1 MDRKRLG
8 TLLCGAVF
16 CMMAALVQLTPAW
29 AAELADP
36 AQKVSLTIEAQ
47 QNGRAVSGMG
57 LSLRRVAEM
66 DARGRFALMG
76 SYQSSGVS
84 VDGLTSSSQWNQ
96 AAKELNDFAA
106 EESIPADVWTVTEG
120 QGVCTI
126 DGLESGLYL
135 VAAEMLE
142 TAEGRYD
149 AAPFL
154 VALPMLENEAWDYA
168 PTVMPKIQFTAVPV
182 SPEPSAP
189 VSPEP
194 SGPVSPEP
202 SSPVNPEPS
211 APVSPEPSG
220 PASPEPSSPVS
231 PEPSEPVSPEPS
243 EPASPEPSGPVS
255 PEPESSASPSPSGQ
269 PAASPT
275 PSPGANEGLPQTGQL
290 NWPIPLLALLGML
303 LAAAGCLLRRRHE

>member
-16 CMMAALVQLTPAW
+16 CMIAALVQLTPAR

-106 EESIPADVWTVTEG
+106 EESIPADVWIVTEG

-135 VAAEMLE
+135 VAAETLE

-194 SGPVSPEP
+194 S
-202 SSPVNPEPS
+202 
-211 APVSPEPSG
+211 
-220 PASPEPSSPVS
+220 SPVS
-231 PEPSEPVSPEPS
+231 PEPSE
-243 EPASPEPSGPVS
+243 PVS

>member
-16 CMMAALVQLTPAW
+16 CMIAALVQLTPAW

-84 VDGLTSSSQWNQ
+84 VYGLTSSSQWNQ

-106 EESIPADVWTVTEG
+106 EESIPADVWTVAEG

-194 SGPVSPEP
+194 
-202 SSPVNPEPS
+202 
-211 APVSPEPSG
+211 
-220 PASPEPSSPVS
+220 
-231 PEPSEPVSPEPS
+231 
-243 EPASPEPSGPVS
+243 
-255 PEPESSASPSPSGQ
+255 ESSASPSPSGQ

>member
-16 CMMAALVQLTPAW
+16 CMIAALVQLTPAW

-135 VAAEMLE
+135 VAAETLK
-142 TAEGRYD
+142 TTEGRYD

-182 SPEPSAP
+182 LPEPSA
-189 VSPEP
+189 
-194 SGPVSPEP
+194 
-202 SSPVNPEPS
+202 
-211 APVSPEPSG
+211 
-220 PASPEPSSPVS
+220 PVS

>member
-16 CMMAALVQLTPAW
+16 CMIAALVQLTPAW

-135 VAAEMLE
+135 VAAETLE

-211 APVSPEPSG
+211 APVSPEPS
-220 PASPEPSSPVS
+220 SPVS
-231 PEPSEPVSPEPS
+231 PEPSE
-243 EPASPEPSGPVS
+243 PVS

>member
-202 SSPVNPEPS
+202 SAPVSPEPSSPVNPEPS
-211 APVSPEPSG
+211 APVSPEPS
-220 PASPEPSSPVS
+220 S
-231 PEPSEPVSPEPS
+231 
-243 EPASPEPSGPVS
+243 PVS

>member
-16 CMMAALVQLTPAW
+16 CMIAALVQLTPAW

-135 VAAEMLE
+135 VAAETLE

-211 APVSPEPSG
+211 APVSPEPS
-220 PASPEPSSPVS
+220 SPVS
-231 PEPSEPVSPEPS
+231 PEPSE
-243 EPASPEPSGPVS
+243 PVS

-290 NWPIPLLALLGML
+290 NWPIPLLA
-303 LAAAGCLLRRRHE
+303 GCLLRRRHE

>member
-29 AAELADP
+29 AAELADL

-211 APVSPEPSG
+211 APVSPEPS
-220 PASPEPSSPVS
+220 SPVS
-231 PEPSEPVSPEPS
+231 PEPSE
-243 EPASPEPSGPVS
+243 PVS

>member
-16 CMMAALVQLTPAW
+16 CMIAALVQLTPAW

-57 LSLRRVAEM
+57 LSLRCVAEM

-211 APVSPEPSG
+211 APVSPEPS
-220 PASPEPSSPVS
+220 SPVS
-231 PEPSEPVSPEPS
+231 PEPSE
-243 EPASPEPSGPVS
+243 PVS

>member
-135 VAAEMLE
+135 VAAETLE

-211 APVSPEPSG
+211 APVSPEPS
-220 PASPEPSSPVS
+220 SPVS
-231 PEPSEPVSPEPS
+231 PEPSE
-243 EPASPEPSGPVS
+243 PVS

>member
-16 CMMAALVQLTPAW
+16 CMIAALVQLTPAW

-168 PTVMPKIQFTAVPV
+168 PTVMPKIQFTVVPV

-211 APVSPEPSG
+211 APVSPEPS
-220 PASPEPSSPVS
+220 SPVS
-231 PEPSEPVSPEPS
+231 PEPSE
-243 EPASPEPSGPVS
+243 PVS

>member
-135 VAAEMLE
+135 VAAETLE

-202 SSPVNPEPS
+202 SGPVSPEPSSPVNPEPS
-211 APVSPEPSG
+211 
-220 PASPEPSSPVS
+220 SPVN
-231 PEPSEPVSPEPS
+231 
-243 EPASPEPSGPVS
+243 

>member
-154 VALPMLENEAWDYA
+154 IALPMLENEAWDYA

-211 APVSPEPSG
+211 APVSPEPS
-220 PASPEPSSPVS
+220 S
-231 PEPSEPVSPEPS
+231 
-243 EPASPEPSGPVS
+243 PVS

>member
-202 SSPVNPEPS
+202 SSPVNPEP
-211 APVSPEPSG
+211 
-220 PASPEPSSPVS
+220 
-231 PEPSEPVSPEPS
+231 
-243 EPASPEPSGPVS
+243 
-255 PEPESSASPSPSGQ
+255 ESSASPSPSGQ

>member
-16 CMMAALVQLTPAW
+16 CMIAALVQLTPAR

-135 VAAEMLE
+135 VAAETLE

-211 APVSPEPSG
+211 APVSPEPS
-220 PASPEPSSPVS
+220 SPVS
-231 PEPSEPVSPEPS
+231 PEPSE
-243 EPASPEPSGPVS
+243 PVS

>member
-57 LSLRRVAEM
+57 LFLRRVAEM

-194 SGPVSPEP
+194 S
-202 SSPVNPEPS
+202 
-211 APVSPEPSG
+211 APVSPEPS
-220 PASPEPSSPVS
+220 A
-231 PEPSEPVSPEPS
+231 
-243 EPASPEPSGPVS
+243 
-255 PEPESSASPSPSGQ
+255 
-269 PAASPT
+269 
-275 PSPGANEGLPQTGQL
+275 
-290 NWPIPLLALLGML
+290 
-303 LAAAGCLLRRRHE
+303 R

>member
-16 CMMAALVQLTPAW
+16 CMIAALVQLTPAW

-120 QGVCTI
+120 RGVCTI

-135 VAAEMLE
+135 VAAETLE

-211 APVSPEPSG
+211 APVSPEPS
-220 PASPEPSSPVS
+220 SPVS
-231 PEPSEPVSPEPS
+231 PEPSE
-243 EPASPEPSGPVS
+243 PVS

>member
-16 CMMAALVQLTPAW
+16 CMIAALVQLTPAW

-47 QNGRAVSGMG
+47 QNGRAGSGMG

-135 VAAEMLE
+135 VAAETLE

-211 APVSPEPSG
+211 APVSPEPS
-220 PASPEPSSPVS
+220 SPVS
-231 PEPSEPVSPEPS
+231 PEPSE
-243 EPASPEPSGPVS
+243 PVS

>member
-16 CMMAALVQLTPAW
+16 CMIAALVQLTPAW

-211 APVSPEPSG
+211 
-220 PASPEPSSPVS
+220 SPVS
-231 PEPSEPVSPEPS
+231 PEPSE
-243 EPASPEPSGPVS
+243 PVS

>member
-182 SPEPSAP
+182 LPEPSAP

-211 APVSPEPSG
+211 APVSPEPS
-220 PASPEPSSPVS
+220 SPVS
-231 PEPSEPVSPEPS
+231 PEPSE
-243 EPASPEPSGPVS
+243 PVS

>member
-16 CMMAALVQLTPAW
+16 CMIAALVQLTPAW

-47 QNGRAVSGMG
+47 QNGRAVSGME

-66 DARGRFALMG
+66 DARGQFALMG

-135 VAAEMLE
+135 VAAETLE

-211 APVSPEPSG
+211 SPVNPEPS
-220 PASPEPSSPVS
+220 A
-231 PEPSEPVSPEPS
+231 
-243 EPASPEPSGPVS
+243 PVS

>member
-16 CMMAALVQLTPAW
+16 CMMAVLVQLTPAR

-36 AQKVSLTIEAQ
+36 AQKVSLTVEAAAGT
-47 QNGRAVSGMG
+47 GRAVSGME

-66 DARGRFALMG
+66 DARGQFALMG

-135 VAAEMLE
+135 VAAETLE
-142 TAEGRYD
+142 NAEGRYD
-149 AAPFL
+149 AAPFSL
-154 VALPMLENEAWDYA
+154 RCQCWKMKHGI
-168 PTVMPKIQFTAVPV
+168 MIQLCCRRYNLRRCLYRR
-182 SPEPSAP
+182 
-189 VSPEP
+189 
-194 SGPVSPEP
+194 
-202 SSPVNPEPS
+202 SPV
-211 APVSPEPSG
+211 
-220 PASPEPSSPVS
+220 
-231 PEPSEPVSPEPS
+231 
-243 EPASPEPSGPVS
+243 
-255 PEPESSASPSPSGQ
+255 
-269 PAASPT
+269 
-275 PSPGANEGLPQTGQL
+275 
-290 NWPIPLLALLGML
+290 
-303 LAAAGCLLRRRHE
+303 RR

>member
-16 CMMAALVQLTPAW
+16 CMIAALVQLTPAW

-135 VAAEMLE
+135 VAAETLE

-194 SGPVSPEP
+194 S
-202 SSPVNPEPS
+202 
-211 APVSPEPSG
+211 
-220 PASPEPSSPVS
+220 SPVS
-231 PEPSEPVSPEPS
+231 PEPSEPVSPEPSEPASPEPS

>member
-16 CMMAALVQLTPAW
+16 CMIAALVQLTPAW

-211 APVSPEPSG
+211 APVSPEPS
-220 PASPEPSSPVS
+220 SPVS
-231 PEPSEPVSPEPS
+231 PEPSE
-243 EPASPEPSGPVS
+243 PVS

>member
-8 TLLCGAVF
+8 TLLCGVVF
-16 CMMAALVQLTPAW
+16 CMMAVLVQLTPAR

-47 QNGRAVSGMG
+47 QNGRAVSGME

-66 DARGRFALMG
+66 DARGQFALMG

-135 VAAEMLE
+135 VAAETLE
-142 TAEGRYD
+142 NAEGRYD

-154 VALPMLENEAWDYA
+154 VALPMLENEAWNYD
-168 PTVMPKIQFTAVPV
+168 PTVLPKIQFTAVPI
-182 SPEPSAP
+182 SPEPS
-189 VSPEP
+189 V
-194 SGPVSPEP
+194 PVSPEP
-202 SSPVNPEPS
+202 SS
-211 APVSPEPSG
+211 
-220 PASPEPSSPVS
+220 
-231 PEPSEPVSPEPS
+231 
-243 EPASPEPSGPVS
+243 PVS

-269 PAASPT
+269 PAESPT

>member
-16 CMMAALVQLTPAW
+16 CMIAALVQLTPAW

-194 SGPVSPEP
+194 SSPVSPEP

-211 APVSPEPSG
+211 APVSPEPS
-220 PASPEPSSPVS
+220 SPVS
-231 PEPSEPVSPEPS
+231 PEPSE
-243 EPASPEPSGPVS
+243 PVS

>member
-16 CMMAALVQLTPAW
+16 CMIAALVQLTPAW

-211 APVSPEPSG
+211 APVSPEPS
-220 PASPEPSSPVS
+220 S
-231 PEPSEPVSPEPS
+231 
-243 EPASPEPSGPVS
+243 PVS

>member
-16 CMMAALVQLTPAW
+16 CMMAVLVQLTPAR

-47 QNGRAVSGMG
+47 QNGRAVSGME

-66 DARGRFALMG
+66 DARGQFALMG

-135 VAAEMLE
+135 VAAETLE
-142 TAEGRYD
+142 NAEGRYD

-154 VALPMLENEAWDYA
+154 VALPMLENEAWNYD
-168 PTVMPKIQFTAVPV
+168 PTVLPKIQFTAVPV

-194 SGPVSPEP
+194 S
-202 SSPVNPEPS
+202 SPVNPEPS
-211 APVSPEPSG
+211 APVSPEPSA
-220 PASPEPSSPVS
+220 PVSPEPSAPVSPEPSSPV
-231 PEPSEPVSPEPS
+231 
-243 EPASPEPSGPVS
+243 SPEPSGPVS

>member
-16 CMMAALVQLTPAW
+16 CMIAALVQLTPAW

-96 AAKELNDFAA
+96 AAKKLNDFAA

-135 VAAEMLE
+135 VAAETLE

-189 VSPEP
+189 V
-194 SGPVSPEP
+194 
-202 SSPVNPEPS
+202 NPEPS
-211 APVSPEPSG
+211 APVSPEPS
-220 PASPEPSSPVS
+220 SPVS
-231 PEPSEPVSPEPS
+231 PEPSAPVSPEPS

-275 PSPGANEGLPQTGQL
+275 PSPGATEGLPQTGQL
-290 NWPIPLLALLGML
+290 NWPSPLLALLGML

>member
-135 VAAEMLE
+135 VAAETLE
-142 TAEGRYD
+142 TTEGRYD

-211 APVSPEPSG
+211 APVSPEPS
-220 PASPEPSSPVS
+220 SPVS
-231 PEPSEPVSPEPS
+231 PEPSE
-243 EPASPEPSGPVS
+243 PVS

>member
-135 VAAEMLE
+135 VAAEMLAA
-142 TAEGRYD
+142 TAGLGYMIQQGRNFIRSD
-149 AAPFL
+149 III
-154 VALPMLENEAWDYA
+154 V
-168 PTVMPKIQFTAVPV
+168 
-182 SPEPSAP
+182 
-189 VSPEP
+189 
-194 SGPVSPEP
+194 
-202 SSPVNPEPS
+202 
-211 APVSPEPSG
+211 
-220 PASPEPSSPVS
+220 
-231 PEPSEPVSPEPS
+231 
-243 EPASPEPSGPVS
+243 
-255 PEPESSASPSPSGQ
+255 
-269 PAASPT
+269 
-275 PSPGANEGLPQTGQL
+275 
-290 NWPIPLLALLGML
+290 GML
-303 LAAAGCLLRRRHE
+303 TIGLTGALMSFGLSRLEGKLTPWRTEK

>member
-16 CMMAALVQLTPAW
+16 CMIAALVQLTPAW

-135 VAAEMLE
+135 VAAETLE

-211 APVSPEPSG
+211 APVSPEPS
-220 PASPEPSSPVS
+220 SPVS
-231 PEPSEPVSPEPS
+231 PEPSEPVSPEP
-243 EPASPEPSGPVS
+243 
-255 PEPESSASPSPSGQ
+255 ESSSSPSPSGQ

>member
-16 CMMAALVQLTPAW
+16 CMIAALVQLTPAW

-135 VAAEMLE
+135 VAAETLE

-211 APVSPEPSG
+211 APVSPEP
-220 PASPEPSSPVS
+220 
-231 PEPSEPVSPEPS
+231 
-243 EPASPEPSGPVS
+243 
-255 PEPESSASPSPSGQ
+255 ESSASPSPSGQ

>member
-154 VALPMLENEAWDYA
+154 IALPMLENEAWDYA

-211 APVSPEPSG
+211 SPVNPEPSAPVSPEPS
-220 PASPEPSSPVS
+220 S
-231 PEPSEPVSPEPS
+231 
-243 EPASPEPSGPVS
+243 PVS

>member
-16 CMMAALVQLTPAW
+16 CMIAALVQLTPAW

-211 APVSPEPSG
+211 SPVNPEPSAPVSPEPS
-220 PASPEPSSPVS
+220 S
-231 PEPSEPVSPEPS
+231 
-243 EPASPEPSGPVS
+243 PVS

>member
-211 APVSPEPSG
+211 APVSPEPS
-220 PASPEPSSPVS
+220 S
-231 PEPSEPVSPEPS
+231 
-243 EPASPEPSGPVS
+243 PVS

>member
-16 CMMAALVQLTPAW
+16 CMIAALVQLTPAW

-135 VAAEMLE
+135 VAAETLE

-211 APVSPEPSG
+211 APVSPEPS
-220 PASPEPSSPVS
+220 S
-231 PEPSEPVSPEPS
+231 
-243 EPASPEPSGPVS
+243 PVS

>member
-211 APVSPEPSG
+211 APVSPEPS
-220 PASPEPSSPVS
+220 SPVS
-231 PEPSEPVSPEPS
+231 PEPSE
-243 EPASPEPSGPVS
+243 PVS

>member
-202 SSPVNPEPS
+202 S
-211 APVSPEPSG
+211 APV
-220 PASPEPSSPVS
+220 SPEPSSPVS
-231 PEPSEPVSPEPS
+231 PEPSE
-243 EPASPEPSGPVS
+243 PVS